1 MDLEQ
6 SFLKH
11 LAPTTN
17 SPMALTFSKARGVHL
32 FDPEG
37 NKYLDM
43 ISGICVA
50 NVGHTHPDVVSAI
63 HEQVDSYMHLMV
75 YGEYIQKKQIT
86 YAELVTRT
94 LSDQL
99 QCVYWVNSGTEATEG
114 AFKLAKRITGRSE
127 IISFKGSYHGS
138 TLGALSAMG
147 YEKYKRAYR
156 PLIPGH
162 RQLNYNDVKSLN
174 EISSHTAAVIVE
186 CIQAG
191 SGYTQG
197 TKEFI
202 CDLATRCSELG
213 TLLIVDEC
221 QTGFGR
227 TGTLFAHQLYGI
239 TPDILCLGKALG
251 GGLPLGAFISS
262 KENMKKLSHDPMLG
276 HITTFGG
283 NPVSCAA
290 GQAALEVLIA
300 SDWMSSVN
308 ELGAMVTNA
317 LIDHPKIKR
326 LQGIGLLISVFLDS
340 PEIVIKIQKK
350 LIERKIISNFFLFE
364 DKALRITPP
373 LCIKKKELK
382 HFTSNL
388 IEVLNEL

>member
-6 SFLKH
+6 SFLHH
-11 LAPTTN
+11 LAPTTE
-17 SPMALTFSKARGVHL
+17 SPMALTFSKAKGVYL
-32 FDPEG
+32 FDPAG

-43 ISGICVA
+43 ISGIGVA
-50 NVGHTHPDVVSAI
+50 NIGHSHPDVTSAV
-63 HEQVDSYMHLMV
+63 HEQVDSHMHLMV
-75 YGEYIQKKQIT
+75 YGEFIQKKQVT
-86 YAELVTRT
+86 YAELVTKT

-162 RQLNYNDVKSLN
+162 RQLNYNDIKSLD
-174 EISSHTAAVIVE
+174 EISSRTAAVIVE

-191 SGYTQG
+191 SGYTKG

-202 CDLATRCSELG
+202 SELSLRCSALG
-213 TLLIVDEC
+213 VMLIIDEC

-227 TGTLFAHQLYGI
+227 TGKLFAHQLYEV

-262 KENMKKLSHDPMLG
+262 KKNMKNLAHDPMLG

-283 NPVSCAA
+283 SPLSCAA
-290 GQAALEVLIA
+290 GKAALEVLIA

-308 ELGAMVTNA
+308 ELGAIITNT
-317 LIDHPKIKR
+317 LMDHPKVKSIK
-326 LQGIGLLISVFLDS
+326 GMGLLISIFLDS
-340 PEIVIKIQKK
+340 PEAVLQIQKK
-350 LIERKIISNFFLFE
+350 LIERKIITNFFLFE
-364 DKALRITPP
+364 DTALRITPP
-373 LCIKKKELK
+373 LCIKNKELK
-382 HFTSNL
+382 YFTSNL
-388 IEVLNEL
+388 IQVLNEL